1 MRRVTS
7 AVLVVALGLV
17 GCGSA
22 EAVIDP
28 GDGGEYSVSLDPATF
43 APTIDN
49 PWLPL
54 VPGSRWV
61 YEARFGDNVERIEI
75 VVTEETRV
83 VMGITATVVRESEI
97 YNGNLVEDT
106 FDWFAQDADGNVWY
120 LGEDTKAYKDGE
132 VVSTA
137 GAWEAG
143 VDGALPGIIME
154 ADPTVGDA
162 YRQEYLP
169 GHAEDMGEV
178 ARTGESVS
186 VPYGSFDGVLV
197 TKEWTPLEPGI
208 VEEKSYARG
217 IGLLLEQTVEGG
229 SGRTELISYE
239 PPS

>member
-1 MRRVTS
+1 MRRGVLL
-7 AVLVVALGLV
+7 VLVVALGLV
-17 GCGSA
+17 GCGPT

-49 PWLPL
+49 PWLPF

-75 VVTEETRV
+75 VVTEETRE
-83 VMGITATVVRESEI
+83 VMGITATVVRETESL
-97 YNGNLVEDT
+97 NGEVVEDT
-106 FDWFAQDADGNVWY
+106 FDWFAQDGEGNVWY
-120 LGEDTKAYKDGE
+120 LGEDTAEYRDGE

-154 ADPTVGDA
+154 AAPTVGDA
-162 YRQEYLP
+162 YRQEYLR

-178 ARTGESVS
+178 IRTGDTVS
-186 VPYGSFDGVLV
+186 VPFGSYHGVLV
-197 TKEWTPLEPGI
+197 TKEWTPLEPGV
-208 VEEKSYARG
+208 VEEKFYARG
-217 IGLLLEQTVEGG
+217 VGLLLEQTVEGG
-229 SGRTELISYE
+229 SARTELISYE